1 MIRLLYVDDD
11 PILLEIGKLYLER
24 DGSCLVD
31 TISSAPVALIQ
42 LESTTYDAI
51 ISDYEMP
58 DMNGIELLK

>member
-31 TISSAPVALIQ
+31 TITSAQAALVQ